1 MYYKYGINDKDY
13 FQNFYV
19 NILERDFDKK
29 LVKVYQKNAAL
40 LKGDGNEKWAYDI
53 ILLNLKFYKDLF
65 EGITMDK
72 IYDIYYDTDDRINI
86 DRIIRGERKIIFK
99 VYETI
104 DKVKD
109 ILIEEVEI
117 MKKTEKENNDDEI
130 PYDL

>member
-1 MYYKYGINDKDY
+1 M
-13 FQNFYV
+13 
-19 NILERDFDKK
+19 
-29 LVKVYQKNAAL
+29 KVYQKNAAL
-40 LKGDGNEKWAYDI
+40 LKGDGTEKWAYDI